1 MPQCRTYCGSI
12 RLGTFGVIDVARLI
26 ADACAIEHVFI
37 IECKAII
44 QSNMLSQR
52 SAGNQPAGAL
62 ST

>member
-12 RLGTFGVIDVARLI
+12 CLGTSGVIDVARLI
-26 ADACAIEHVFI
+26 SDACTIEDEFI

-44 QSNMLSQR
+44 QFNMLSQR
-52 SAGNQPAGAL
+52 SAGKPPAGDL